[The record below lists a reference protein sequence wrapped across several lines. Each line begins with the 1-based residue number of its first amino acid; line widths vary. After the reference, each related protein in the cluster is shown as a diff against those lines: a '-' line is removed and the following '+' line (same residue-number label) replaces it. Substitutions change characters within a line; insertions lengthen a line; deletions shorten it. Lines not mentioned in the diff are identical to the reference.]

1 MRIFRILALLI
12 LVSASAQAQRYFQPL
27 GRMYDIDMQ
36 HSMIQ
41 DSGSASFSAM
51 KPVLIPVRKPLGE
64 VRDSLSFG
72 KWMKRHFLED
82 DFLHFGSD
90 EHEIT
95 INPIFDFQRT
105 YDRDIKNDEK
115 IYFLNTRGF
124 DLYGRLGKRV
134 YFKSEFYE
142 NQARY
147 PRYEDSIINVMKG
160 IPGQGFA
167 KSFKGNSGDASGKDW
182 GIIFGALSVDINSNM
197 RVTLGNGKNFVGSG
211 YRSVILSDVSFS
223 YPYLRTD
230 LRFGNFY
237 YYVLWAYM
245 QSDSWLYF
253 TRGDSHYKYASYHVA
268 GWKPTPKLELSII
281 EGVMWKNTDKDGL
294 YKYSPNMEMFNP
306 VMLMPLAIH
315 GFNGDSRVQIGYD
328 INYSPVSNLKL
339 YTQYNYQGNYE
350 DKVRKDGVDLSET
363 YYGFQVGAHW
373 FDLLFG
379 MLPDLKSHA
388 QLEYNKSNI
397 TYGDSSSDFWNY
409 GYPTTTLNV
418 VNNCTEEL
426 VVATE
431 LMYKHF
437 GIDYMYQRNDWSTRN
452 TWHFRYFF
460 NTKTKWNLYVTLQN
474 RDAEINGNAYNNRFV
489 QIGLQISPLQ
499 NFYFDF

>member
-1 MRIFRILALLI
+1 MLLA
-12 LVSASAQAQRYFQPL
+12 SAMAQAQRYFQPL
-27 GRMYDIDMQ
+27 GRMYDLDMQ
-36 HSMIQ
+36 HNMLM
-41 DSGSASFSAM
+41 DSSKSFSAM
-51 KPVLIPVRKPLGE
+51 KPVLMPLDAPLAE
-64 VRDSLSFG
+64 PKNNLPFG
-72 KWMKRHFLED
+72 KWMKKHFLDD
-82 DFLHFGSD
+82 DFLHFTSD
-90 EHEIT
+90 EYSIT

-105 YDRDIKNDEK
+105 YDRDIKHDEK
-115 IYFLNTRGF
+115 IYFLNTRGY
-124 DLYGRLGKRV
+124 DIYGRLGKRI

-167 KSFKGNSGDASGKDW
+167 KSFKGHSGDRSGKDW
-182 GIIFGALSVDINSNM
+182 GIIFGALSVDINKYM
-197 RVTLGNGKNFVGSG
+197 KVTLGNGKNFVGSG
-211 YRSVILSDVSFS
+211 YRSVVLSDVSFS

-230 LRFGNFY
+230 LNFGNFY

-281 EGVMWKNTDKDGL
+281 EGVMWDNTDKDGL
-294 YKYSPNMEMFNP
+294 YKYSKPSAQMFVP
-306 VMLMPLAIH
+306 VMFLPMAIN
-315 GFNGDSRVQIGYD
+315 GFNAENRVQIGYD
-328 INYSPVSNLKL
+328 VNYSPIHNLKF
-339 YTQYNYQGNYE
+339 YHQYNYQGKQQNGCSDDSYL
-350 DKVRKDGVDLSET
+350 GVQA
-363 YYGFQVGAHW
+363 GVHW

-379 MLPDLKSHA
+379 AVPDLKTHA
-388 QLEYNKSNI
+388 QFEFNHSNI
-397 TYGDSSSDFWNY
+397 ADGKSSSDFWNY

-418 VNNCTEEL
+418 VRNNSDEYVFAAEL
-426 VVATE
+426 E
-431 LMYKHF
+431 YKHF
-437 GIDYMYQRNDWSTRN
+437 GIDYMYQQNDWSKRN
-452 TWHFRYFF
+452 TVHFRYFF

-474 RDAEINGNAYNNRFV
+474 RDVTLPKAEYHNRFV